1 MYSLS
6 YFLLLQT
13 RVMLWKNVTLH
24 QALLLSNVLEINV
37 LKIKIQSTENVMSW
51 KIFVRDTL
59 FSKLVISRDSISS
72 TA

>member
-24 QALLLSNVLEINV
+24 QALLLSNVIEINV

-59 FSKLVISRDSISS
+59 FSKLEISRDSISS